1 MSNLIFYIGTFREV
15 FCHKMKTGLLARGRD
30 PDIPFKHKDM
40 LREAGRE
47 ASYFFDLL
55 SAI

>member
-1 MSNLIFYIGTFREV
+1 
-15 FCHKMKTGLLARGRD
+15 MKTGLLARGRD